1 MLFRS
6 HSIPAMPAIF
16 LFAAAAAAA
25 VGGLRPRR
33 QRQIA
38 AGTFVLL
45 MVAIG
50 LARILYGPAD
60 VDRILS
66 VQLIGSGGVA
76 VLLLLSV
83 GMNRPPIMDV
93 ALMLG
98 LLATFLSVTFLRDA
112 ANSSSVLPS
121 TTEER

>member
-1 MLFRS
+1 MT
-6 HSIPAMPAIF
+6 ITNF
-16 LFAAAAAAA
+16 LLAAAA
-25 VGGLRPRR
+25 
-33 QRQIA
+33 
-38 AGTFVLL
+38 FVLL

-83 GMNRPPIMDV
+83 GVKLPSIMDV

-98 LLATFLSVTFLRDA
+98 LLATFVSVAFLRDA
-112 ANSSSVLPS
+112 GDSSNTPAN
-121 TTEER
+121 TTEDR

>member
-1 MLFRS
+1 MT
-6 HSIPAMPAIF
+6 ITDF
-16 LFAAAAAAA
+16 LLVAAA
-25 VGGLRPRR
+25 
-33 QRQIA
+33 
-38 AGTFVLL
+38 FVLL

-76 VLLLLSV
+76 VLLLSV
-83 GMNRPPIMDV
+83 GMNVPPIMDV

-98 LLATFLSVTFLRDA
+98 LLATFLSVTFLRDE
-112 ANSSSVLPS
+112 ANSSSVSPS

>member
-1 MLFRS
+1 MT
-6 HSIPAMPAIF
+6 ITDF
-16 LFAAAAAAA
+16 LLLAAA
-25 VGGLRPRR
+25 
-33 QRQIA
+33 
-38 AGTFVLL
+38 FVLL

-83 GMNRPPIMDV
+83 GMNLPPVMDV
-93 ALMLG
+93 ALMVG
-98 LLATFLSVTFLRDA
+98 LLATFLAVTFLRDA
-112 ANSSSVLPS
+112 ANSSGVSPS
-121 TTEER
+121 ATEKR

>member
-1 MLFRS
+1 MT
-6 HSIPAMPAIF
+6 ITNF
-16 LFAAAAAAA
+16 LLVAAA
-25 VGGLRPRR
+25 
-33 QRQIA
+33 
-38 AGTFVLL
+38 FVLL

-83 GMNRPPIMDV
+83 GMNLAPIMDV

-98 LLATFLSVTFLRDA
+98 LLATFVSVAFLRDA
-112 ANSSSVLPS
+112 ADSSSVSTS
-121 TTEER
+121 TTEDR

>member
-1 MLFRS
+1 MT
-6 HSIPAMPAIF
+6 ITDF
-16 LFAAAAAAA
+16 LLVAAA
-25 VGGLRPRR
+25 
-33 QRQIA
+33 
-38 AGTFVLL
+38 FVLL

-50 LARILYGPAD
+50 LGRILYGPAD

-83 GMNRPPIMDV
+83 GMNLPPVMDV

-98 LLATFLSVTFLRDA
+98 LLATFLAVTFLRDA
-112 ANSSSVLPS
+112 ANSPSVSPG
-121 TTEER
+121 TTDER